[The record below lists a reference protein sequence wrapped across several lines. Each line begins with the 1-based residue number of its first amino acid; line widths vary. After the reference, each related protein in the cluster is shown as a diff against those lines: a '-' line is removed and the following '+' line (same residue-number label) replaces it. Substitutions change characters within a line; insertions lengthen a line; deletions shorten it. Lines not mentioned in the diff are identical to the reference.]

1 MNTSRK
7 YRKSRIIA
15 LLSGMFLLVTTPLL
29 SACTDE
35 TEENDVLSILFE
47 KTSVGIS
54 VSGTEQLRIK
64 VILPGKGVSQTD
76 WYDLA
81 ANPQGL
87 VWRSGNESAVRVDAQ
102 GVVTGIGTGNAAI
115 TVTAPNGV
123 YARTSV
129 SVSNEAIF
137 ERVKAPLTDQIVY
150 SKGVQLVRNSVM
162 QCFDVDSKGEI
173 YYVQIAGTDQHK
185 LHVIRGS
192 ANESP
197 ADYMTLR
204 WFGHGTNM
212 AVEEQGNDRYIWI
225 GSNGNKL
232 DDGSYSQSQTVSRI
246 KYEAGKT
253 LDCCAGE
260 TFYLEGKRNVHPA
273 VDVASDLLA
282 ITASTTGI
290 RDFYVYRLSEALA
303 LPESEVSLTVTS
315 GGEDGTPET
324 TGTRTVKVRKL
335 DQLTPVGQFT
345 VNTGKTDSELG
356 YYDFQGFDCTNGIIY
371 YYEGVGNDNDGKKA
385 SVAYVTLLDL
395 TGAQAYPRMKV
406 GAIADMQALTTAGIT
421 STGYMEAEGIKMK
434 NGSLWLGFASK
445 STDDIR
451 RANIFRY

>member
-1 MNTSRK
+1 MNILRK
-7 YRKSRIIA
+7 YGRPRIVS
-15 LLSGMFLLVTTPLL
+15 LLSGLFLLATTPTF
-29 SACTDE
+29 SSCSDDA
-35 TEENDVLSILFE
+35 EEPDVLSILFE
-47 KTSVGIS
+47 KSAVGLN
-54 VSGTEQLRIK
+54 VSGSEQLRIK

-87 VWRSGNESAVRVDAQ
+87 VWRSGNENAVHVDAQ
-102 GVVTGIGTGNAAI
+102 GVVTGIGTGNAPI

-129 SVSNEAIF
+129 SVSNDAIF
-137 ERVKAPLTDQIVY
+137 ERLKAGLTDEIVY
-150 SKGVQLVRNSVM
+150 SRGVQLVRNAVM

-173 YYVQIAGTDQHK
+173 YYVQIAGTDAHE
-185 LHVIRGS
+185 LHVIRGA
-192 ANESP
+192 ANEAP

-232 DDGSYSQSQTVSRI
+232 DDGSYSQNQTVSRV

-260 TFYLEGKRNVHPA
+260 TFWLEGKRNVHPA
-273 VDVASDLLA
+273 VDVASDMLA
-282 ITASTTGI
+282 ITASTTGV

-315 GGEDGTPET
+315 GGEDGTQET
-324 TGTRTVKVRKL
+324 TGARTVKVRKL
-335 DQLTPVGQFT
+335 DQLTPVGRFT
-345 VNTGKTDSELG
+345 VNTGKTDSEVG

-371 YYEGVGNDNDGKKA
+371 FYEGVGNDNDGKTA

-395 TGAQAYPRMKV
+395 TGAQAYPRTKV

-421 STGYMEAEGIKMK
+421 ATGYMEAEGIKMK